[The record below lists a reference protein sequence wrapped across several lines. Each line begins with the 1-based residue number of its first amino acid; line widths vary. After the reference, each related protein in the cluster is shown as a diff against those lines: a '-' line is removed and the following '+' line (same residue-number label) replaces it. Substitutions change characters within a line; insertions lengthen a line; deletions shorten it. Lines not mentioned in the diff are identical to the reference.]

1 MIGCAQQSD
10 AEEILMQMLEGR
22 SAVARSTSSRRNGR
36 PATPGTTLTRIAQA
50 LSNTFPDHWSM
61 AKSIGLVSAL
71 AGAGS
76 LAFGS
81 AAHAQ
86 SEPQPAVKAVN
97 EVVVTGSRVS
107 AGSQSPTPL
116 TSVSADELLTNKP
129 GSISDAI
136 NELPIFAGSRGQ
148 NGNPGNG
155 TTNNSGNLQN
165 LRGLGYPRTL
175 ILWDGHRLPATTQDQ
190 LVDTDMI
197 PQMLLKRV
205 DIVTGGASAVYGSDA
220 VAGVINFVTDT
231 RFTGVKV
238 EAKGGISNYNDDKTA
253 DLGIAGGTDLFN
265 GRGHVIASY
274 QYRDDPG
281 VLYRTDRPWGTHQW
295 TVQGGGTAANPY
307 RLADNTRIATATFGG
322 LVRNGPL
329 AGLNFAQNGVLSPFV
344 HGAPTG
350 NANYESGG
358 DGAYY
363 NGSLRG
369 AMKSH
374 QAFVRT
380 DYDFSDSVH
389 GYVEGSF
396 TSNRTQNY
404 GAYNALLNGATLSAS
419 NPFLA
424 QTYQDQLAAANATSF
439 NVARVFS
446 DAPRINT
453 AGKSNQYFLN
463 AGLNGELGGGWKWD
477 VSGTDAKATLTT
489 RNDNNWNNQRL
500 AAALDAVVN
509 PATGQIVCRASLT
522 SSAYSNCVPLNILGP
537 SAPSQAALAY
547 ITQATSFEVKNTL
560 NEFEGTISG
569 SPFSTWAGA
578 VDVAVTGQWRKQS
591 YAITSDAVPTAK
603 ADCTGIT
610 ANCNASTFLYPNPT
624 LAARSKVSQTVKE
637 AASEVDVPLLKNA
650 AFAKDL
656 HLNLAGRFTNY
667 DTSGSAW
674 TYKAGV
680 DWDVTRELKLRSSYS
695 RDIRAPNL
703 NDLFQTG
710 TTNAGS
716 FTDLLTGQS
725 PTVPVTV
732 SGNPDLKPEVG
743 KTIAAGFVVKPAAI
757 PGFSASLDYFNIKV
771 VDAITNIQGTNPT
784 VQATCYASGGT
795 SPYCALQTRPLG
807 FTNTSAAN
815 AVTSFTNT
823 VINIGSMK
831 TRGFDFEANY
841 RTKLFDNPL
850 GLRLLT
856 TYQPHIVYET
866 PGLVTQDLGGVG
878 FSSNALQA
886 SAKIRGTFFVNY
898 KIKDFSVDVSERWR
912 SRLSFTGDPTQI
924 VSSASAKAIAY
935 TNLNLGWNVRLGEH
949 TGQVFFN
956 VQNVFNRQPP
966 PIAFLGA
973 NGAVGTFGGFA
984 QGDDPL
990 GRYFTVGLRVKL

>member
-1 MIGCAQQSD
+1 MQSVK
-10 AEEILMQMLEGR
+10 R
-22 SAVARSTSSRRNGR
+22 RSTADAWKSGKRHVSERSSGTSLNTIAKALASLSQRDRIR
-36 PATPGTTLTRIAQA
+36 ATSL
-50 LSNTFPDHWSM
+50 
-61 AKSIGLVSAL
+61 GLVSAL
-71 AGAGS
+71 AGVGTLVIGAP
-76 LAFGS
+76 
-81 AAHAQ
+81 AHAQ
-86 SEPQPAVKAVN
+86 SEQPSAAQAMN
-97 EVVVTGSRVS
+97 SVVVTGSRVTP
-107 AGSQSPTPL
+107 GSQSPTPL
-116 TSVSADELLTNKP
+116 TSINADDLLTTKP

-205 DIVTGGASAVYGSDA
+205 DVVTGGASAVYGSDA

-231 RFTGVKV
+231 RFTGVKTQV
-238 EAKGGISNYNDDKTA
+238 QAGRSTYGDDQTK
-253 DLGIAGGTDLFN
+253 DLGVAAGTDLFG

-274 QYRDDPG
+274 QFRDDPG

-329 AGLNFAQNGVLSPFV
+329 SGLNFAQNGVLSPLV

-350 NANYESGG
+350 NATYESGG
-358 DGAYY
+358 DGGYY
-363 NGSLRG
+363 NGSIRG
-369 AMKSH
+369 SMNTH
-374 QAFVRT
+374 QAFARM
-380 DYDFSDSVH
+380 DYEFSDSVH
-389 GYVEGSF
+389 GYVEGSA
-396 TSNRTQNY
+396 TQNRTQNF
-404 GAYNALLNGATLSAS
+404 GAYNVLLNGVTLGAT

-424 QTYQDQLAAANATSF
+424 QTYQNQLAAANATTF
-439 NVARVFS
+439 NVSRVFA

-453 AGKSNQYFLN
+453 AGKSDQYFLI
-463 AGLNGELGGGWKWD
+463 AGLNGDLGGGWKWN
-477 VSGTDAKATLTT
+477 VSGTDAQAKLNT

-522 SSAYSNCVPLNILGP
+522 LSAYANCVPLNILGP
-537 SAPSQAALAY
+537 TAPSQAALAY
-547 ITQATSFEVKNTL
+547 ITQTTSFNVKNTL
-560 NEFEGTISG
+560 NEFEGTVSG
-569 SPFSTWAGA
+569 SPFSTWAGP
-578 VDVAVTGQWRKQS
+578 VDVALTGQWRKQS
-591 YAITSDAVPTAK
+591 YTLTSDARPTDR

-610 ANCNASTFLYPNPT
+610 RNCTASTFLYPNPT
-624 LAARSKVSQTVKE
+624 LAERSKVSQTVKE
-637 AASEVDVPLLKNA
+637 AAGEFDVPLLKNA
-650 AFAKDL
+650 VYAKNMN
-656 HLNLAGRFTNY
+656 LNLAGRYTNY

-674 TYKAGV
+674 TYKAGL
-680 DWDVTRELKLRSSYS
+680 DWDVSKQLKLRTSYS

-703 NDLFQTG
+703 NDLFQAG
-710 TTNAGS
+710 TSNAGS
-716 FTDLLTGQS
+716 FTDLLTGLS

-743 KTIAAGFVVKPAAI
+743 KTVAAGFVINPAFL
-757 PGFSASLDYFNIKV
+757 PGFNASLDYFNIEV
-771 VDAITNIQGTNPT
+771 INAITNIQGTNPS

-795 SPYCALQTRPLG
+795 SPYCGLQTRPLN
-807 FTNTSAAN
+807 FTSTTAAN

-841 RTKLFDNPL
+841 RTRVLGNPL

-856 TYQPHIVYET
+856 TYQPHIIYET
-866 PGLVTQDLGGVG
+866 PGLQTIDVGGVG

-898 KIKDFSVDVSERWR
+898 KVGDLSVDVSERWR
-912 SRLSFTGDPTQI
+912 SRLAFTGDPTQI
-924 VSSASAKAIAY
+924 FSSPDAKAIAY
-935 TNLNLGWNVRLGEH
+935 TNLNLGWNFRLAAERK
-949 TGQVFFN
+949 GQVFFN
-956 VQNVFNRQPP
+956 VQNLFNRQPP

-973 NGAVGTFGGFA
+973 NGAVGSFGGFA
-984 QGDDPL
+984 QGDDPI
-990 GRYFTVGLRVKL
+990 GRYFTLGLRMSL

>member
-1 MIGCAQQSD
+1 MKNRGASH
-10 AEEILMQMLEGR
+10 ALKSKSG
-22 SAVARSTSSRRNGR
+22 TSLN
-36 PATPGTTLTRIAQA
+36 RIALA
-50 LSNTFPDHWSM
+50 LSRTSPRDWNMT
-61 AKSIGLVSAL
+61 KSIGLVSAL
-71 AGAGS
+71 AGAS
-76 LAFGS
+76 TLVIGS

-86 SEPQPAVKAVN
+86 SATPAVN

-107 AGSQSPTPL
+107 PGSQSPTPL
-116 TSVSADELLTNKP
+116 TAVNVDELLTSKP

-190 LVDTDMI
+190 LIDTDMI

-205 DIVTGGASAVYGSDA
+205 DVVTGGASAVYGSDA

-231 RFTGVKV
+231 RFTGVKTQV
-238 EAKGGISNYNDDKTA
+238 QGGVSTYGDGKTK
-253 DLGIAGGTDLFN
+253 DVGIAGGTDLFD

-329 AGLNFAQNGVLSPFV
+329 AGLNFAQNGVLSPLV
-344 HGAPTG
+344 HGTPTG
-350 NANYESGG
+350 NATYESGG
-358 DGAYY
+358 GGAYY
-363 NGSLRG
+363 NGSIRG
-369 AMKSH
+369 AMRSH
-374 QAFVRT
+374 QAFARG
-380 DYDFSDSVH
+380 DYDFSDSLH
-389 GYVEGSF
+389 GYVQGSY
-396 TSNRTQNY
+396 TDNRTQNF
-404 GAYNALLNGATLSAS
+404 GAYNALLNGVTLSAT

-424 QTYQDQLAAANATSF
+424 QTYQNQLAAANATTF
-439 NVARVFS
+439 NVSRVFA

-453 AGKSNQYFLN
+453 AGQSQQYFLN
-463 AGLNGELGGGWKWD
+463 AGLNGDLGGGWKWD
-477 VSGTDAKATLTT
+477 ISATDAKAKLYT

-522 SSAYSNCVPLNILGP
+522 LSAYANCVPLNILGP
-537 SAPSQAALAY
+537 SAPSQAALDY
-547 ITQATSFEVKNTL
+547 ITQATSFQVRNTL
-560 NEFEGTISG
+560 NEVEGTISG
-569 SPFSTWAGA
+569 SPFSTWAGP
-578 VDVAVTGQWRKQS
+578 VDAALTGQWRKQT
-591 YAITSDAVPTAK
+591 YALTSDARPTDRP
-603 ADCTGIT
+603 DCTGIT
-610 ANCNASTFLYPNPT
+610 RNCTASTFLYPNPT

-637 AASEVDVPLLKNA
+637 AATEFDVPLLKNA
-650 AFAKDL
+650 AFAKEL
-656 HLNLAGRFTNY
+656 HLNLASRFTNY

-680 DWDVTRELKLRSSYS
+680 DWDVSNEVKLRTSYS

-703 NDLFQTG
+703 NDLFQAG

-716 FTDLLTGQS
+716 FTDLLTGLS

-732 SGNPDLKPEVG
+732 SGNPDLRPEVG
-743 KTIAAGFVVKPAAI
+743 KTIAAGFVVKPKFL
-757 PGFSASLDYFNIKV
+757 PGFSASLDYFNIEV
-771 VDAITNIQGTNPT
+771 IDAITNIQGTNPS

-795 SPYCALQTRPLG
+795 SPYCALQTRPQN
-807 FTNTSAAN
+807 FTSTAAAN

-841 RTKLFDNPL
+841 RTKLFGNPL

-856 TYQPHIVYET
+856 TYQPHIIYET
-866 PGLVTQDLGGVG
+866 PGLQTIDVGGVG

-886 SAKIRGTFFVNY
+886 SAKVRGTFFVNY
-898 KIKDFSVDVSERWR
+898 KVGDLSVDVSERWR
-912 SRLSFTGDPTQI
+912 SRLAFTGDPTQV
-924 VSSASAKAIAY
+924 VSSPDAPAIAY
-935 TNLNLGWNVRLGEH
+935 TNLNLAWNFSAGAER

-956 VQNVFNRQPP
+956 VQNLFNRQPP

-984 QGDDPL
+984 QGDDPV
-990 GRYFTVGLRVKL
+990 GRYFTIGLRMKL

>member
-1 MIGCAQQSD
+1 MQS
-10 AEEILMQMLEGR
+10 INSR
-22 SAVARSTSSRRNGR
+22 SARSASASSRRDTRQRPPGASLNG
-36 PATPGTTLTRIAQA
+36 IALA
-50 LSNTFPDHWSM
+50 LSRTSPAEWAM
-61 AKSIGLVSAL
+61 TKSIGFVSAL
-71 AGAGS
+71 AGAGT
-76 LAFGS
+76 LLIGS

-86 SEPQPAVKAVN
+86 SAQEPAAAPMS

-107 AGSQSPTPL
+107 LGNQSPTPM
-116 TSVSADELLTNKP
+116 TSVSTDDLLTTKP
-129 GSISDAI
+129 GSISDAL

-197 PQMLLKRV
+197 PQMLLRRV

-238 EAKGGISNYNDDKTA
+238 QATGGVSTYGDDKTA
-253 DLGIAGGTDLFN
+253 DLGIAGGTDLFD

-274 QYRDDPG
+274 QYRNDPG
-281 VLYRTDRPWGTHQW
+281 VLNRTDRPWGEHQW

-307 RLADNTRIATATFGG
+307 HLVDNTRIATSTFGG

-329 AGLNFAQNGVLSPFV
+329 SGLNFAQNGVLSPLT
-344 HGAPTG
+344 HGSATG
-350 NANYESGG
+350 NATYESGG

-363 NGSLRG
+363 DGSLRG
-369 AMKSH
+369 SMTSH

-380 DYDFSDSVH
+380 DYDFSDTVH
-389 GYVEGSF
+389 GYVEGSY
-396 TSNRTQNY
+396 TDNRTQNF
-404 GAYNALLNGATLSAS
+404 GAYNALLNGVTLSAA

-424 QTYQDQLAAANATSF
+424 QTYRNQLAAANVSSF
-439 NVARVFS
+439 SVARVFA

-453 AGKSNQYFLN
+453 AGSSDQYFLG
-463 AGLNGELGGGWKWD
+463 AGLKGELGGGWKWD
-477 VSGTDAKATLTT
+477 VSGTDAKARLVT

-500 AAALDAVVN
+500 AASLDAVVN

-522 SSAYSNCVPLNILGP
+522 SSAYSSCVPLNLFGP
-537 SAPSQAALAY
+537 TAASPAAISY
-547 ITQATSFEVKNTL
+547 ITQVTSFAVQNTL
-560 NEFEGTISG
+560 DEVEATVSG
-569 SPFSTWAGA
+569 SPFSTWAGP
-578 VDVAVTGQWRKQS
+578 VDVALTGQWRRQT
-591 YAITSDAVPTAK
+591 YALTSDAVPTDK
-603 ADCTGIT
+603 ADCTGISF
-610 ANCNASTFLYPNPT
+610 NCSASTLLYPNPT
-624 LAARSKVSQTVKE
+624 LAPRSKVSQTVKE
-637 AASEVDVPLLKNA
+637 AAGEFDVPLLKNA
-650 AFAKDL
+650 PFAKNL
-656 HLNLAGRFTNY
+656 LLNLAGRYTDY
-667 DTSGSAW
+667 DTSGSAG
-674 TYKAGV
+674 TYKTGL
-680 DWDVTRELKLRSSYS
+680 DWDVSDELKLRASYS

-703 NDLFQTG
+703 NDLYQAG

-716 FTDLLTGQS
+716 FTDMLTGLS

-732 SGNPDLKPEVG
+732 SGNPALKPEVG
-743 KTIAAGFVVKPAAI
+743 KTLAAGFVIKPRFI
-757 PGFSASLDYFNIKV
+757 PGFSASLDYYNIKV
-771 VDAITNIQGTNPT
+771 VDAITNIQGTNPS
-784 VQATCYASGGT
+784 VQAACYASGGT

-807 FTNTSAAN
+807 FSNTSAAN

-823 VINIGSMK
+823 VINIGSLK

-841 RTKLFDNPL
+841 RTKLLDNPL

-866 PGLVTQDLGGVG
+866 PGLATVDLGGVG
-878 FSSNALQA
+878 FSSNSLQA
-886 SAKIRGTFFVNY
+886 SAKVRGTFFVNY
-898 KIKDFSVDVSERWR
+898 KVRDFSVDVSERWR
-912 SRLSFTGDPTQI
+912 SSLSFTGDPTQI
-924 VSSASAKAIAY
+924 VSSPNAPAIAY
-935 TNLNLGWNVRLGEH
+935 TNLNLGWNVSAGAGRTAQL
-949 TGQVFFN
+949 FFN
-956 VQNVFNRQPP
+956 VQNLFNRQPP

-984 QGDDPL
+984 QGDDPV
-990 GRYFTVGLRVKL
+990 GRYFTIGLRMKL

>member
-1 MIGCAQQSD
+1 M
-10 AEEILMQMLEGR
+10 M
-22 SAVARSTSSRRNGR
+22 
-36 PATPGTTLTRIAQA
+36 
-50 LSNTFPDHWSM
+50 
-61 AKSIGLVSAL
+61 KSIGLASAL
-71 AGAGS
+71 AGAGT
-76 LAFGS
+76 LVIGS

-86 SEPQPAVKAVN
+86 TAEQPATQAMS
-97 EVVVTGSRVS
+97 EVVITGSRVS
-107 AGSQSPTPL
+107 PGSQSPTPL
-116 TSVSADELLTNKP
+116 TAVSVDDLLTTKP
-129 GSISDAI
+129 GSISDAL

-197 PQMLLKRV
+197 PQMLLRRV

-231 RFTGVKV
+231 HFTGVKV
-238 EAKGGISNYNDDKTA
+238 QATGGMSTYHDDKTS

-265 GRGHVIASY
+265 GRGHVIASF

-295 TVQGGGTAANPY
+295 TVQGAGTAANPY
-307 RLADNTRIATATFGG
+307 HLVDNTRIATATFGG

-329 AGLNFAQNGVLSPFV
+329 SGLDFTQNGVPSPLV
-344 HGAPTG
+344 HGTATG
-350 NANYESGG
+350 NSTYESGG
-358 DGAYY
+358 GGAYY
-363 NGSLRG
+363 NGSIRG
-369 AMKSH
+369 AMKSQ

-380 DYDFSDSVH
+380 DYDVSDTVH
-389 GYVEGSF
+389 GYVEGSYTDNSTRNF
-396 TSNRTQNY
+396 

-424 QTYQDQLAAANATSF
+424 QTYRNQLAAANVTSF
-439 NVARVFS
+439 NVARVFA
-446 DAPRINT
+446 DAPRIST
-453 AGKSNQYFLN
+453 AGQSNQYFLN
-463 AGLNGELGGGWKWD
+463 GGLKGELGGGWKWD
-477 VSGTDAKATLTT
+477 IFGTDSKAKLVT

-500 AAALDAVVN
+500 AASLDAVVN

-522 SSAYSNCVPLNILGP
+522 INAYSNCVPLNLLGP

-547 ITQATSFEVKNTL
+547 ITQATSFEVQNTL
-560 NEFEGTISG
+560 DEVEGTISG
-569 SPFSTWAGA
+569 SPFSTWAGP
-578 VDVAVTGQWRKQS
+578 VDVALTGQWRKQT
-591 YAITSDAVPTAK
+591 YAVTSDALPTAR

-610 ANCNASTFLYPNPT
+610 FNCSASTFLYPNPT
-624 LAARSKVSQTVKE
+624 LMPRSKVSQTVKE
-637 AASEVDVPLLKNA
+637 AAGEFDVPLLKNSP
-650 AFAKDL
+650 FAKVLD
-656 HLNLAGRFTNY
+656 LNLAGRFTSY

-680 DWDVTRELKLRSSYS
+680 DWDVSSQLKLRTSYS

-703 NDLFQTG
+703 NDLFQAG

-716 FTDLLTGQS
+716 FTDLLTGLS

-732 SGNPDLKPEVG
+732 SGNSSLRPEVG
-743 KTIAAGFVVKPAAI
+743 KTLAAGFVIKPTAI
-757 PGFSASLDYFNIKV
+757 PGFSASLDYYNIKV
-771 VDAITNIQGTNPT
+771 IDAITNIQGTNPS

-807 FTNTSAAN
+807 FTNTTAAN

-823 VINIGSMK
+823 VINIGGMR

-841 RTKLFDNPL
+841 RTRLLGNQL
-850 GLRLLT
+850 GLRMLT

-866 PGLVTQDLGGVG
+866 PGLQTIDLGGVG

-886 SAKIRGTFFVNY
+886 SAKVRGTFFVNY
-898 KIKDFSVDVSERWR
+898 KVRDFSVDVSERWR
-912 SRLSFTGDPTQI
+912 SSLAFTGDPTQI
-924 VSSASAKAIAY
+924 VSSPNASAIAY
-935 TNLNLGWNVRLGEH
+935 TNLNLGWDVGLGAERK
-949 TGQVFFN
+949 GQLFFN
-956 VQNVFNRQPP
+956 VQNLFNRQPP

-973 NGAVGTFGGFA
+973 NGSVGTFGGYA
-984 QGDDPL
+984 QGDDPV
-990 GRYFTVGLRVKL
+990 GRYFTVGFRMKL